1 MDIIIKTEELQFSYR
16 VASIIINKNK
26 ILMQKNN
33 KYNYL
38 SLPGGKCQLK
48 ETSYDAIIREIKEE
62 INIECEYIQ
71 TKAIIENFFYSKFN
85 NKNIHEINIISEI
98 KFRDEK
104 NYNLEKYKNIEEEY
118 QDTLW
123 YEWVDIKDLKNLEHY
138 PLQLIE
144 IIESDNVKHFIRKD
158 F

>member
-16 VASIIINKNK
+16 VAAIIINKNK

-48 ETSYDAIIREIKEE
+48 ETSYDAVIREIKEE

-123 YEWVDIKDLKNLEHY
+123 YEWVDIKELKNLEHY